1 MSDTTALT
9 TRKTDP
15 AARTI
20 SIQPREIKE
29 AAYRALCAAGADPA
43 EAQEG
48 AFAILR
54 AECDQHDGLSQL
66 MALIDADWETPSQ
79 PATAAPAFWGG
90 GNLTELV
97 TTRQP
102 TLRTALQLMDCALDY
117 PADEVSAARTSSP
130 CIPAQLWNDLL
141 IRRSASLQRTIIL
154 ITCTAGNET
163 GDLARIEFRTLTS
176 QGVFASQEPPHG
188 LIDSLPDGHH
198 EGGVTSIIV
207 LPTASPIDP
216 KTSSI
221 PAKPLKVSEQE
232 WQKMYQLSRKF
243 LVPDT

>member
-1 MSDTTALT
+1 MSDTIAQTAHEAG
-9 TRKTDP
+9 P
-15 AARTI
+15 PARTI

-54 AECDQHDGLSQL
+54 AESDNHNGLGQL
-66 MALIDADWETPSQ
+66 KALIDADWETPSQ
-79 PATAAPAFWGG
+79 PATAAPAFWDC
-90 GNLTELV
+90 GNLTDLV

-102 TLRTALQLMDCALDY
+102 GLRTALQLMDCALDSG
-117 PADEVSAARTSSP
+117 ADEISAARTSSP

-154 ITCTAGNET
+154 ATSTAGTEKGET
-163 GDLARIEFRTLTS
+163 ARIEYRTLTG
-176 QGVFASQEPPHG
+176 QGVITSQEPPHRV
-188 LIDSLPDGHH
+188 INSLPDGHQDG
-198 EGGVTSIIV
+198 EMTSIIV
-207 LPTASPIDP
+207 LPTTSPLDP

-221 PAKPLKVSEQE
+221 PTKPLKVSEQE

>member
-1 MSDTTALT
+1 MSDTIAQTAQQA
-9 TRKTDP
+9 DP

-48 AFAILR
+48 AFAVLR
-54 AECDQHDGLSQL
+54 AESDNHNGLGQL
-66 MALIDADWETPSQ
+66 KALIEARWETPAQ
-79 PATAAPAFWGG
+79 PATAVPALWDG

-97 TTRQP
+97 ATHQP
-102 TLRTALQLMDCALDY
+102 GLRTALQLMDCAFRST
-117 PADEVSAARTSSP
+117 ADEISAARTSSP
-130 CIPAQLWNDLL
+130 CIPPQLWDDLL

-154 ITCTAGNET
+154 SISAAGTET
-163 GDLARIEFRTLTS
+163 GDAARIEYRTLTS
-176 QGVFASQEPPHG
+176 QGVITSQEPPHEV
-188 LIDSLPDGHH
+188 INSLPDGYQAG
-198 EGGVTSIIV
+198 EMTSIIV
-207 LPTASPIDP
+207 LPLASPLDP
-216 KTSSI
+216 KISSI

-243 LVPDT
+243 LVPDA

>member
-1 MSDTTALT
+1 MSDTTAQT
-9 TRKTDP
+9 TLKADP
-15 AARTI
+15 AARKI

-54 AECDQHDGLSQL
+54 AECEHHEGLSHLKAL
-66 MALIDADWETPSQ
+66 MDADWETPSQ
-79 PATAAPAFWGG
+79 PATAAPAFWDG
-90 GNLTELV
+90 GNLTELIAN
-97 TTRQP
+97 RQP
-102 TLRTALQLMDCALDY
+102 GLRTALQLIDCALDS
-117 PADEVSAARTSSP
+117 PADEISAARTSSP
-130 CIPAQLWNDLL
+130 CIPSQLWNDLL

-154 ITCTAGNET
+154 ATSTAGNET
-163 GDLARIEFRTLTS
+163 GGVARIEYRTLTS
-176 QGVFASQEPPHG
+176 QGVRASQEPPHD
-188 LIDSLPDGHH
+188 LINSLPDGHQ
-198 EGGVTSIIV
+198 EGAVTSIIV
-207 LPTASPIDP
+207 LPAAPPIDP

-243 LVPDT
+243 LVPDA